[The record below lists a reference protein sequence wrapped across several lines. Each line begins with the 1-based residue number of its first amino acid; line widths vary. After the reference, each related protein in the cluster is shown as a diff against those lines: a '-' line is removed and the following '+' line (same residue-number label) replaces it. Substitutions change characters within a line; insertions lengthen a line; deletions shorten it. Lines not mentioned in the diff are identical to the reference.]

1 MTQASQHA
9 WYNGEITLREAGAP
23 SVASITFHLG
33 TGVFDGLM
41 AYWNGDGYYLHRAEE
56 HLVRF
61 RLGAARMGLEFS
73 WSVDELLQGIQ
84 TLLAAEPTHTQYV
97 RPIAYRRS
105 PELWVTG
112 SLNRPVDVS
121 IFTVRVDREIDKPL
135 KCHISPIERI
145 SSRAIPGHTKVS
157 GAYVNSFHARRT
169 AEVAGFEDGIM
180 LDREGR
186 ITEASAANLFVISD
200 DRLITPPL
208 NPDVFPGVTRKV
220 VLEISES
227 LGVEAREAD
236 LRMPDLERISGGFL
250 CSTLMEIRALSQLD
264 QRTLGT
270 AEHPIYKAIINSFR
284 DLTNQRKASAVQL
297 SARLSDHGSHGLTQS

>member
-23 SVASITFHLG
+23 SVASISFHLG

-41 AYWNGDGYYLHRAEE
+41 AYWNGDGYYLHCAEE

-73 WSVDELLQGIQ
+73 WSVDEMLQGI
-84 TLLAAEPTHTQYV
+84 TALLAEEPTHTQYV

-121 IFTVRVDREIDKPL
+121 IFTVRVNREIDNPL

-157 GAYVNSFHARRT
+157 GAYVNSFHVRRT

-200 DRLITPPL
+200 NRLITPPL
-208 NPDVFPGVTRKV
+208 NPDVFPGVTRRV
-220 VLEISES
+220 VLKLSEN
-227 LGVEAREAD
+227 LGIDAQEAD
-236 LRMPDLERISGGFL
+236 LRVPDLERISGAFL
-250 CSTLMEIRALSQLD
+250 CSTLMEIRALSQLN
-264 QRTLGT
+264 QTTLGT
-270 AEHPIYKAIINSFR
+270 AEHPIYRAIIDSFR
-284 DLTNQRKASAVQL
+284 DLTNQRKISTA
-297 SARLSDHGSHGLTQS
+297 QSFAQRATTDRIAY